1 MHFAFRVC
9 KWLYVNSLH
18 LNLPTCRYAHW
29 FSNYLWWHAEV
40 VLLRLISVSLL
51 REQLDDVQDYFGGLL
66 DVLERGKLH
75 LAVEVQAAGED
86 VRAWEAFE

>member
-1 MHFAFRVC
+1 MVC
-9 KWLYVNSLH
+9 KWLYVNLLH

-40 VLLRLISVSLL
+40 VLLRLISVSLF

-66 DVLERGKLH
+66 DVLERSDAKSFVLS
-75 LAVEVQAAGED
+75 AVSPPLPPQ
-86 VRAWEAFE
+86 R